1 MPEKLEDS
9 EVEAGLAGRD
19 WRREG
24 DSIVLDRDFAD
35 FAEAWAFA
43 SRVAEAA
50 EAANHHP
57 DILAHGWN
65 RVRVTLSTHSAGG
78 ITALD
83 LELAARIDSL
93 GS

>member
-1 MPEKLEDS
+1 MSEKLEDA

-24 DSIVLDRDFAD
+24 DSIVLDREFAD

-50 EAANHHP
+50 EEANHHP

-93 GS
+93 DG